1 MLVFRYP
8 ISATVPKF
16 ISPNSQSKLRLSN
29 IDSQIPI
36 TIVGAV
42 LIDKSGR
49 KPLIMVDT
57 NIAFILS
64 EGE

>member
-1 MLVFRYP
+1 MLVFRHS

-16 ISPNSQSKLRLSN
+16 VSPNFQSKLRLSN

-49 KPLIMVDT
+49 KPLIMVDNVT
-57 NIAFILS
+57 AFIF
-64 EGE
+64 